1 MIRFT
6 IRRLLW
12 MIPVLLGILFI
23 VFTLSHFMPGD
34 PVQSKLGTNYTQEQ
48 YDALEHEM
56 GLDQPFLKQFW
67 DYLVG
72 VVTRFD
78 LGTSY
83 KTYRAVNTMVFERIG
98 TTLKLGIFSSIV
110 TIVISMPLGIISAR
124 HQYTPLDY
132 SVTTISL
139 IFASVPGFWLAMM
152 MMILFALKLG
162 WLPSSGIGTWK
173 HYVMPVLAQ
182 GLMPLASITRM
193 TRSSMLE
200 VVRQDYIRTAR
211 AKGLKENVVINKH
224 ALKNALIPV
233 ITVVGMQLSM
243 IFGGSVVIETI
254 FSMPGLGTLLMS
266 SINGRDYP
274 AIMGIVFI
282 ISLSVCVI
290 NLLVDLVYAAVDP
303 RIKAQ
308 FSAGK
313 GPGWLSALKKYGKK
327 EAKIA

>member
-1 MIRFT
+1 MVRFT
-6 IRRLLW
+6 LKRLLW
-12 MIPVLLGILFI
+12 MIPVLIGILFI

-34 PVQSKLGTNYTQEQ
+34 PVQNKLGTNYTQEQ
-48 YDALEHEM
+48 YDAMEHEL

-83 KTYRAVNTMVFERIG
+83 KSYRAVNTMIFERLG

-124 HQYTPLDY
+124 KQYTPLDY

-162 WLPSSGIGTWK
+162 WLPSSGIGSWK
-173 HYVMPVLAQ
+173 NYVMPVLAQ

-200 VVRQDYIRTAR
+200 VIRQDYIRTAR
-211 AKGLKENVVINKH
+211 AKGLPENKVIHRH
-224 ALKNALIPV
+224 ALRNALIPV
-233 ITVVGMQLSM
+233 ITVVGMQMSM

-274 AIMGIVFI
+274 AIMGIVFVL
-282 ISLSVCVI
+282 SLSVCVI

-308 FSAGK
+308 FSSENSF
-313 GPGWLSALKKYGKK
+313 GWILALKKHAKRGK
-327 EAKIA
+327 AA

>member
-1 MIRFT
+1 MVRFT
-6 IRRLLW
+6 IKRLLW

-34 PVQSKLGTNYTQEQ
+34 PVQNKLGTNYTQEQ
-48 YDALEHEM
+48 YDAMEHEL

-83 KTYRAVNTMVFERIG
+83 KSYRAVNTMIFERLG

-124 HQYTPLDY
+124 RQYTPLDY
-132 SVTTISL
+132 TVTTVSL

-152 MMILFALKLG
+152 MMLLFALRLG
-162 WLPSSGIGTWK
+162 WLPSSGIGSWK
-173 HYVMPVLAQ
+173 NYVMPVLAQ

-200 VVRQDYIRTAR
+200 VIRQDYIRTAR
-211 AKGLKENVVINKH
+211 AKGLSENVVMHRH
-224 ALKNALIPV
+224 ALRNALIPV
-233 ITVVGMQLSM
+233 ITVVGMQMSL

-274 AIMGIVFI
+274 AIMGIVFVL
-282 ISLSVCVI
+282 SMSVCVI

-308 FSAGK
+308 FASENSFS
-313 GPGWLSALKKYGKK
+313 WVIALKKN
-327 EAKIA
+327 AKRRQAA

>member
-1 MIRFT
+1 MVKYT
-6 IRRLLW
+6 IKRLLW

-34 PVQSKLGTNYTQEQ
+34 PVINRLGTNYTQEQ
-48 YDALEHEM
+48 YDAMEHEL

-72 VVTRFD
+72 VVTKFD

-83 KTYRAVNTMVFERIG
+83 KSYRSVNTMVLERLG
-98 TTLKLGIFSSIV
+98 TTLKLGILSSIV

-124 HQYTPLDY
+124 HQYQPLDY
-132 SVTTISL
+132 SVTTVSL
-139 IFASVPGFWLAMM
+139 IFASVPSFWLAMM
-152 MMILFALKLG
+152 MMLLFSLKLG

-173 HYVMPVLAQ
+173 HYVLPVLAQ
-182 GLMPLASITRM
+182 GLMPLASVTRM

-200 VVRQDYIRTAR
+200 VIRQDYIRTAR
-211 AKGLKENVVINKH
+211 AKGLKENVVIYRH

-233 ITVVGMQLSM
+233 ITVIGMQMSM
-243 IFGGSVVIETI
+243 IFGGSVVIESI
-254 FSMPGLGTLLMS
+254 FSMPGLGTLLMT
-266 SINGRDYP
+266 SINSRDYP
-274 AIMGIVFI
+274 AIMGIVFV

-308 FSAGK
+308 FSSG
-313 GPGWLSALKKYGKK
+313 GGFGWIQALKKYGRK
-327 EAKIA
+327 EQKA

>member
-1 MIRFT
+1 MLRFT
-6 IRRLLW
+6 IKRLLW
-12 MIPVLLGILFI
+12 MIPVMLGILFI

-48 YDALEHEM
+48 YDAMEHEL

-72 VVTRFD
+72 IVTKFD

-83 KTYRAVNTMVFERIG
+83 KSYRPVNTMIFERLG

-124 HQYTPLDY
+124 HQYSPLDY

-162 WLPSSGIGTWK
+162 WLPSSGIGSWK
-173 HYVMPVLAQ
+173 NYVMPVMAQ
-182 GLMPLASITRM
+182 GLMPLASVTRM

-200 VVRQDYIRTAR
+200 VIRQDYIRTAR
-211 AKGLKENVVINKH
+211 AKGLPENKVINRH

-233 ITVVGMQLSM
+233 ITVIGMQLSM

-274 AIMGIVFI
+274 AIMGIVFVL
-282 ISLSVCVI
+282 SLSVCVI

-308 FSAGK
+308 FAAGAHSGK
-313 GPGWLSALKKYGKK
+313 PTWLKKLQKGG
-327 EAKIA
+327 AAA

>member
-1 MIRFT
+1 MLRFT
-6 IRRLLW
+6 IKRLLW

-48 YDALEHEM
+48 YDAMEHEL

-72 VVTRFD
+72 VVTKFD
-78 LGTSY
+78 LGMSY
-83 KTYRAVNTMVFERIG
+83 KSYRPVNDMIFERLG

-124 HQYTPLDY
+124 HQYSPLDY

-162 WLPSSGIGTWK
+162 WLPSSGIGSWK
-173 HYVMPVLAQ
+173 NYVMPVLAQ
-182 GLMPLASITRM
+182 GLMPLASVTRM

-200 VVRQDYIRTAR
+200 VIRQDYIRTAR
-211 AKGLKENVVINKH
+211 AKGLPENKVINRH

-233 ITVVGMQLSM
+233 ITVIGMQMSM
-243 IFGGSVVIETI
+243 IFGGSVVIESI
-254 FSMPGLGTLLMS
+254 FSMNGLGTLLMS

-308 FSAGK
+308 FAAGAHK
-313 GPGWLSALKKYGKK
+313 GKPMWLRKLQKGGAP
-327 EAKIA
+327 A

>member
-1 MIRFT
+1 MLRFT
-6 IRRLLW
+6 VKRLLW

-48 YDALEHEM
+48 YDAMEHEL

-78 LGTSY
+78 LGMSY
-83 KTYRAVNTMVFERIG
+83 KSYRPVNTMIFERLG

-110 TIVISMPLGIISAR
+110 TIIISMPLGIISAR
-124 HQYTPLDY
+124 HQYSPLDY
-132 SVTTISL
+132 SVTTVSL

-162 WLPSSGIGTWK
+162 WLPSSGIGSWK
-173 HYVMPVLAQ
+173 NYVMPVLAQ
-182 GLMPLASITRM
+182 GLMPLASVTRM

-200 VVRQDYIRTAR
+200 VIRQDYIRTAR
-211 AKGLKENVVINKH
+211 AKGLPENKVINRH

-233 ITVVGMQLSM
+233 ITVIGMQMSM

-282 ISLSVCVI
+282 ISLSVCVV

-308 FSAGK
+308 FASGAHGGK
-313 GPGWLSALKKYGKK
+313 PTWLKKLQKGG
-327 EAKIA
+327 ASA

>member
-1 MIRFT
+1 MVKFT
-6 IRRLLW
+6 IKRLLW
-12 MIPVLLGILFI
+12 MIPVLLGVLFI
-23 VFTLSHFMPGD
+23 VFTLSQLMPGD
-34 PVQSKLGTNYTQEQ
+34 PVINKLGTSYTQEQ
-48 YDALEHEM
+48 YDAMEHEM
-56 GLDQPFLKQFW
+56 GLDQPFIVQFW

-83 KTYRAVNTMVFERIG
+83 KSYRAVSTMIFERLG
-98 TTLKLGIFSSIV
+98 TTLKLGIYSSLV
-110 TIVISMPLGIISAR
+110 TIIISMPLGIISAR
-124 HQYTPLDY
+124 HQYSVLDY
-132 SVTTISL
+132 STTTISL

-162 WLPSSGIGTWK
+162 WLPSSGIGSWK
-173 HYVMPVLAQ
+173 NYVMPVLAQ
-182 GLMPLASITRM
+182 GLMPLASVTRM

-200 VVRQDYIRTAR
+200 VIRQDYIRTAR

-233 ITVVGMQLSM
+233 ITVIGMQMTM

-254 FSMPGLGTLLMS
+254 FSMPGLGTLLMT

-308 FSAGK
+308 FSNGSS
-313 GPGWLSALKKYGKK
+313 GFGWIKALKKYGKK
-327 EAKIA
+327 EKTA

>member
-1 MIRFT
+1 MLRFT
-6 IRRLLW
+6 IKRLLW

-48 YDALEHEM
+48 YDAMEHEL

-72 VVTRFD
+72 IVTKFD

-83 KTYRAVNTMVFERIG
+83 KSYRPVNTMIFERLG
-98 TTLKLGIFSSIV
+98 TTLKLGILSSIV

-124 HQYTPLDY
+124 HQYSPLDY

-139 IFASVPGFWLAMM
+139 VFASVPGFWLAMM

-162 WLPSSGIGTWK
+162 WLPSSGIGSWK
-173 HYVMPVLAQ
+173 NYVMPVLAQ
-182 GLMPLASITRM
+182 GLMPLASVTRM

-200 VVRQDYIRTAR
+200 VIRQDYIRTAR
-211 AKGLKENVVINKH
+211 AKGLPEKKVINRH

-233 ITVVGMQLSM
+233 ITVIGMQLTM

-290 NLLVDLVYAAVDP
+290 NLLVDLMYAMVDP

-308 FSAGK
+308 FAAGANK
-313 GPGWLSALKKYGKK
+313 GKPMWLRKLKKGSV
-327 EAKIA
+327 AS